1 MAMRG
6 WHEQEILIVAKTYPQ
21 PSEKYREVSCTAGIT
36 REGKWIRLHPV
47 PFRHLES
54 ERQFKR
60 WAWIRARVKKSE
72 DPRTESHKVDY
83 DSISVLGARVGT
95 RNAWAARRR
104 LLQPLQNMSMEEL
117 YALQELH
124 GANVVT
130 MGFVRPKELLG
141 LDVKFAGWEWS
152 QTEFARLSRPSFF
165 DSEDGVRLLRKVPYD
180 FHYRFECDDEACKG
194 HRLKIADWEAG
205 QLFWNCWDRHG
216 DNWEAPFRQKLE
228 DEARSK
234 WDMHFLVGTVRLHP
248 RSWIIG
254 GLFYPPK
261 TKQPLLL

>member
-1 MAMRG
+1 
-6 WHEQEILIVAKTYPQ
+6 
-21 PSEKYREVSCTAGIT
+21 
-36 REGKWIRLHPV
+36 
-47 PFRHLES
+47 
-54 ERQFKR
+54 
-60 WAWIRARVKKSE
+60 
-72 DPRTESHKVDY
+72 
-83 DSISVLGARVGT
+83 
-95 RNAWAARRR
+95 
-104 LLQPLQNMSMEEL
+104 
-117 YALQELH
+117 
-124 GANVVT
+124 